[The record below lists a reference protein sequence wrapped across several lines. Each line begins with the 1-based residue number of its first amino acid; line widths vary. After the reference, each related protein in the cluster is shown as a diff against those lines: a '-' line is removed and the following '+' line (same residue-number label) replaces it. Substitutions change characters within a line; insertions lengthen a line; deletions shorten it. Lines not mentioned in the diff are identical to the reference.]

1 METHSSLM
9 GTTTPEK
16 IKRTRH
22 PWVYKSHYD
31 KLKNQ
36 KNNITAAAYLGWLLF
51 ILYITFDALV

>member
-1 METHSSLM
+1 ME
-9 GTTTPEK
+9 TTTPEK

-22 PWVYKSHYD
+22 PWVYKVHYD

-51 ILYITFDALV
+51 VLYVTFDALT